1 MPSHPQTR
9 LLTSASP
16 GLGTVPGKEV
26 ELTGICPVPCPS
38 RYWFR
43 ATSTLV
49 RLSQPACTA
58 LLAWSLTVHIPQKS
72 SPSAATQRGVQYRT
86 PRMRFPNPTPSVPR
100 HSLGYSPHLERAIPI
115 LRDWLHPFPL
125 PAFSCSGCKELVV
138 VTHTHTHT
146 HTLSLLHT
154 HTHTHSFPTAYHVKV
169 AQLCLTLY
177 NPMDYTVRGIL
188 QARILEWVAVPFSRG
203 SSQPRDQTQVSCVA
217 GRVFTS

>member
-1 MPSHPQTR
+1 M
-9 LLTSASP
+9 
-16 GLGTVPGKEV
+16 PGKEV

-146 HTLSLLHT
+146 HTHTFPTAHT
-154 HTHTHSFPTAYHVKV
+154 HTHTLFPYCLPCESGSVVSDSLQPHGLYSPWNSPGQNTRVGSCSLLQGIFPTQGSNSGLLRCRQSVY
-169 AQLCLTLY
+169 QLSH
-177 NPMDYTVRGIL
+177 
-188 QARILEWVAVPFSRG
+188 QG
-203 SSQPRDQTQVSCVA
+203 SPLL
-217 GRVFTS
+217 